1 MGPERGVREI
11 TYRYSDYRDVE
22 GILFPFR
29 LEYLVGRRKT
39 GENVIQS
46 IELDTG
52 LAKDLFLARTYG
64 RRKDGLLR

>member
-1 MGPERGVREI
+1 MGPERGVSEI

-46 IELDTG
+46 
-52 LAKDLFLARTYG
+52 
-64 RRKDGLLR
+64 LRAYSALSAITCSGET